1 MPIKHLL
8 RNEDIFQLAFV
19 HAPIG
24 MAIISTDGQLIQ
36 VNDSVCSI
44 VGYTADELT
53 GLSFLDITHPDDVK
67 RNWALI
73 GELLDGKRESYQ
85 LEKRYIHKKG
95 HVVWVLLRSTLLRD
109 GDGEPQFFISQ
120 ITDITG
126 MKQSELELR
135 LSKLRYQSLFEHH
148 PDLIYSLDMD
158 GYLTFANQTFHKTF
172 GYGTNDF
179 KERPFHL
186 KSLTAPESMHQTEV
200 GFQAAA
206 NGMPQRYEAVGID
219 SEGNRIV
226 FDVTNIPIVVD
237 GEIIGVHGLS
247 RDISKQKEL
256 WEKLQESQEM
266 YRLISD
272 NSQDMITYSSM
283 DGTTLFISPALTK
296 VLGYEPWELI
306 GKPFSLFRHPDDA
319 DVDGAALVS
328 EHSDTKT
335 HTCRILHKDG
345 HYVWIETTSKIV
357 RDTKGEEDKILGVGR
372 DITKRKRAENEL
384 RATKERLE
392 SFIDHNIDPIMVFD
406 ADNRLIQVNE
416 SFERTFGWNSAEIVG
431 QLVIDIRFVAPEM
444 MPELKRNLAL
454 LNAGQPV
461 PSYET
466 IRLCKDGTRLNVNL
480 TAFPLRDEQGNISGY
495 SVSLRDIT
503 DRKQAEELM
512 INSEKLSIAGQLA
525 AGIAHEIRN
534 PITAIKGFI
543 QLLKSGYT
551 EKRQY
556 FDIMLSEIARIEM
569 ISSEL
574 LLLAKPQTVMF
585 TRKDVGLLLKQ
596 VKTLLDSQAIMSNV
610 QIVTDFDPET
620 ACILCDENQL
630 KQVWINFIKNAIE
643 AMPDG
648 GKIHIRMRRQ
658 GRERIVV
665 SIVDEGCGIP
675 EPLLSK
681 LGQPFYTTK
690 EKGTGLGFMVSKRI
704 IENHNGTIT
713 VRSRE
718 NVGTTVEVGLPYKD
732 E

>member
-1 MPIKHLL
+1 MSIKHLL
-8 RNEDIFQLAFV
+8 RNEDIFHLAFV

-44 VGYTADELT
+44 VGYTAEELT

-67 RNWALI
+67 QNWKLI
-73 GELLDGKRESYQ
+73 GELIDGRRESYQ
-85 LEKRYIHKKG
+85 LEKRYIHKTG
-95 HVVWVLLRSTLLRD
+95 HIVWVLLRSTLLRD
-109 GDGEPQFFISQ
+109 GDGEPLFFISQ
-120 ITDITG
+120 ITDITE
-126 MKQSELELR
+126 KKKSELELR

-148 PDLIYSLDMD
+148 PDLIFSLDMD
-158 GYLTFANQTFHKTF
+158 GYLTFANQAFHKTF
-172 GYGTNDF
+172 GYGTNAY
-179 KERPFHL
+179 KERPFHF

-200 GFQAAA
+200 KFRAAA
-206 NGMPQRYEAVGID
+206 SGAPQRYEAVGID
-219 SEGNRIV
+219 SEGKRIV

-296 VLGYEPWELI
+296 VLGYEPWELT
-306 GKPFSLFRHPDDA
+306 GKPFSLLRHPDDA
-319 DVDGAALVS
+319 DVDGATLVP

-335 HTCRILHKDG
+335 HTCRIMHKEG

-357 RDTKGEEDKILGVGR
+357 RETNGGEDKIIGVGR

-406 ADNRLIQVNE
+406 ADNRLIRVNE

-431 QLVIDIRFVAPEM
+431 LLVFDIRFVAPEM
-444 MPELKRNLAL
+444 MAELKRNLAL

-461 PSYET
+461 LSYET

-480 TAFPLRDEQGNISGY
+480 TAFPLRDEQGNNSGY

-543 QLLKSGYT
+543 QLLKSGYA

-643 AMPDG
+643 AMPGG

-658 GRERIVV
+658 GRDRIAV
-665 SIVDEGCGIP
+665 SIADEGCGIP
-675 EPLLSK
+675 ERLLSK

-704 IENHNGTIT
+704 IENHNGTLT

-718 NVGTTVEVGLPYKD
+718 NVGTTVEVGLPYGD
-732 E
+732 